1 MDSTPKH
8 IAALLL
14 VGIISTVGLA
24 GCEKDGPA
32 ENLGEDI
39 DEAAQDAKREIEDA
53 TD

>member
-1 MDSTPKH
+1 MNTTPKS

-14 VGIISTVGLA
+14 VGMVSTVGLV

-32 ENLGEDI
+32 ENLGEQV
-39 DEAAQDAKREIEDA
+39 DEAAQDAKRKIEDA